1 MVYKNLGF
9 LIMIV
14 VTSHYNEDLYWLE
27 DSKYPVVVIDKE
39 GAAPTCLSIK
49 TIIPNRGREA
59 SSFLRYIID
68 HYDNLP
74 SHVAF
79 IHGHETAWHQKRPF
93 RMIDMINNVLLKD
106 DMFVS
111 FNGTYEVCKIEQHS
125 SDTIQ
130 INKNWDIIKP
140 WVGPIPGENGMTDAG
155 AQFIVSRNRIRQ
167 HPKKA
172 YQSWYDALMSQG
184 GQKKS
189 TIICTD
195 SSAKCTIDYELSV
208 FFEYTWHYIFGEP
221 WVMEPKP
228 FPNYR
233 LLSGETLPSKSFVET
248 KHIFIQEKERLSE
261 ALKNVMS

>member
-1 MVYKNLGF
+1 MF
-9 LIMIV
+9 V
-14 VTSHYNEDLYWLE
+14 VTSHYNEDLHWLE

-39 GAAPTCLSIK
+39 GAAPTCLSVR

-74 SHVAF
+74 SHIAF

-93 RMIDMINNVLLKD
+93 RMIDMINNVRLTD
-106 DMFVS
+106 DIFVS
-111 FNGTYEVCKIEQHS
+111 FNGTFEVCKIEQHS
-125 SDTIQ
+125 SDVVQ
-130 INKNWDIIKP
+130 IKRNWDIIKP
-140 WVGPIPGENGMTDAG
+140 WVGPIPEGNGMTDVG
-155 AQFIVSRNRIRQ
+155 AQFIVSRNRIRR

-172 YQSWYDALMSQG
+172 YQTWYDALMSQD

-189 TIICTD
+189 AIICDPTV
-195 SSAKCTIDYELSV
+195 KCNIDYELSV

-221 WVMEPKP
+221 WVMEPKS
-228 FPNYR
+228 FFNYR
-233 LLSGETLPSKSFVET
+233 LFSRERLPSKSFVES
-248 KHIFIQEKERLSE
+248 KPIFIQEKDRLFE